1 MSGLPLVNEISH
13 KIIPPD
19 HYQGHSYQGTI
30 WSGRSINFQRLTMK
44 LVEKYPL
51 QITLQSLSQILNQT
65 ILMQNMKSSTFACHF
80 QRKMA
85 KLETKLI

>member
-1 MSGLPLVNEISH
+1 MSGFPLVNEISH

-51 QITLQSLSQILNQT
+51 QISLQSLSQILNQT
-65 ILMQNMKSSTFACHF
+65 ITD
-80 QRKMA
+80 A
-85 KLETKLI
+85 KYEEFNFCMSFSKKDGKVGN